1 MRTRE
6 EIHSSEWFGTIPDG
20 WEMKPLK
27 SLFTFSKGLSIT
39 KADLTETGESV
50 ISYGQIHSKGYE
62 GTGMTDDVIRHV
74 SKQTVERCDSSM
86 VNKGGFVFADT
97 SEDLSGVGNCA
108 YNDGD
113 GTLYGGYHT
122 VVLNPRHDS
131 ENKFLAYQFRTDAW
145 RRQLRRQLVDVKLF
159 SVNQGILSET
169 YVVLPPVGV
178 RRAIV
183 SYLDSRCAPIDE
195 AIARHRM
202 TIGKLEEYRRS
213 IITRTVTKGLDPD
226 APMKDS
232 GISWAGMV
240 PSAWEI
246 MRVKNIARLRNGSDP
261 KTEGNTPV
269 YGSGKY
275 SFKTCGEYKEGPTV
289 LLGRKGATLHIPHYI
304 EGRYW
309 NVDTAFD
316 VMMRGNNDLRF
327 FYYLATCFNY
337 GYYRTH
343 TALPSMTQSDYDNMR
358 IAVPGYEEQLDIVA
372 YLDYQCAAVDDAI
385 DRQHRII
392 ARLEE
397 YRRSLIH
404 AAVTGRI
411 DCTKETL

>member
-1 MRTRE
+1 M
-6 EIHSSEWFGTIPDG
+6 
-20 WEMKPLK
+20 
-27 SLFTFSKGLSIT
+27 
-39 KADLTETGESV
+39 V
-50 ISYGQIHSKGYE
+50 IS
-62 GTGMTDDVIRHV
+62 
-74 SKQTVERCDSSM
+74 
-86 VNKGGFVFADT
+86 
-97 SEDLSGVGNCA
+97 
-108 YNDGD
+108 
-113 GTLYGGYHT
+113 HT
-122 VVLNPRHDS
+122 VCTRS
-131 ENKFLAYQFRTDAW
+131 
-145 RRQLRRQLVDVKLF
+145 
-159 SVNQGILSET
+159 
-169 YVVLPPVGV
+169 PPVGV

-309 NVDTAFD
+309 NVDTAFE